1 MKIKIAR
8 ILTIIAVLAVIIVST
23 LLYIGPNRCP
33 LCGFIKSHAPCL
45 VNVKTGKVEEMA
57 LYTPHYKLVGEIAEV
72 QDDSTFSF
80 VDVAGAKGTRLSSPW
95 IMELDVPVMDAPI
108 FKYHFCRDCR
118 KLLSGHDG
126 YVIADLY
133 IHGEPAVYEIY
144 DGMKLD
150 LRCYTISA
158 EKSDIGN
165 EYAFT
170 IEGTYQKG
178 Q

>member
-1 MKIKIAR
+1 MKRKILGLLA
-8 ILTIIAVLAVIIVST
+8 IVAVVAVIIVST
-23 LLYIGPNRCP
+23 LLCIGPDRCP
-33 LCGFIKSHAPCL
+33 LCDFIKSHAPCL

-95 IMELDVPVMDAPI
+95 IMELDIPVMSAPVL
-108 FKYHFCRDCR
+108 KYHFCRDCR

-133 IHGEPAVYEIY
+133 IHGKPAVYEIY

>member
-1 MKIKIAR
+1 MKIKITR
-8 ILTIIAVLAVIIVST
+8 ILAIVAVLAIIIVST

-45 VNVKTGKVEEMA
+45 VNVKTGEVEEMA

-95 IMELDVPVMDAPI
+95 IMELDIPVMSAPVL
-108 FKYHFCRDCR
+108 KYHFCRDCR

-133 IHGEPAVYEIY
+133 IHGKPAVYEIY

>member
-1 MKIKIAR
+1 MKKKIIGIAAVVLVVALLICGG
-8 ILTIIAVLAVIIVST
+8 IL
-23 LLYIGPNRCP
+23 YFGPARCP
-33 LCGFIKSHAPCL
+33 LCDFIKSHAPCL

-95 IMELDVPVMDAPI
+95 IMELDIPVMSAPVL
-108 FKYHFCRDCR
+108 KYHFCRDCR

-133 IHGEPAVYEIY
+133 IHGKPAVYAIY

-150 LRCYTISA
+150 LRCYSITA
-158 EKSDIGN
+158 ALNDTEE

-170 IEGTYQKG
+170 IKGTYKNEQ
-178 Q
+178 